1 MIDLPEL
8 IAPERVSCRCEIGS
22 KKRAIQTVAELMALS
37 INDDDLAEMDIMDAL
52 VSREKI
58 GSTAIGHGVALPH
71 ARIAELDHAMASVIT
86 LEKGVDFEANDKQDV
101 DLVVGLLVP
110 QECDTE
116 HLEILAGIAKRFSQ
130 ESFRE
135 AVRSYEQP
143 EELFSYIQSLS
154 IEPEESP
161 EE

>member
-8 IAPERVSCRCEIGS
+8 IAPERVSCRCEVSS
-22 KKRAIQTVAELMALS
+22 KKRAIQTVAELMAVS
-37 INDDDLAEMDIMDAL
+37 INDEELAEMDIMDAL

-71 ARIAELDHAMASVIT
+71 ARIADLDYAMATVIT
-86 LEKGVDFEANDKQDV
+86 LEKGVDFEASDKQDV

-130 ESFRE
+130 QSFRE
-135 AVRSYEQP
+135 TVRGFEQP
-143 EELFSYIQSLS
+143 EELYNYIISLS
-154 IEPEESP
+154 TEEPPEE
-161 EE
+161 